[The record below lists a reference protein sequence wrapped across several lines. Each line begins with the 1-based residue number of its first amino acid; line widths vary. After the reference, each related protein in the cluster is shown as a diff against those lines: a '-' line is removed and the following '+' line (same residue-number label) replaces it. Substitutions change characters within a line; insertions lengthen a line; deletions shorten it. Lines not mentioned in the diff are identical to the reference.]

1 MKLIKSL
8 IAFSLTALLALV
20 AHAETTKIAPKVE
33 EKSVQKNAAQTK
45 LDQNLKRFSDA
56 ITVKFLGINVT
67 KDDKNQAILNFK
79 YSVENKSKRNIRTV
93 HWASNYMV
101 GDKVILVQDM
111 PVSFKNNL
119 KRGTT
124 SELVF
129 SVPFNNLPKETQA
142 ILSQPQVAISANY
155 QARSIVFSNGSKII
169 VQ

>member
-8 IAFSLTALLALV
+8 LVFSLTTLFAFSAQ
-20 AHAETTKIAPKVE
+20 AEATKIAPNVE
-33 EKSVQKNAAQTK
+33 EKNVQKNAAQTK
-45 LDQNLKRFSDA
+45 LEQNLKRFSDA

-67 KDDKNQAILNFK
+67 RDNKNQVILNFK

-93 HWASNYMV
+93 HWATNYIA
-101 GDKVILVQDM
+101 GNKVILVQDM

-129 SVPFNNLPKETQA
+129 SVPFNNLPKETQE
-142 ILSQPQVAISANY
+142 ILSQPNVSISANH
-155 QARSIVFSNGSKII
+155 QAKSIVFSNGAKII